1 VLNLILQQYSQEEL
15 QEMAFV
21 ELASLILLE
30 KREALSF
37 QQLVDEVAALV
48 GLSEQEVKQ
57 RLAQYYTDL
66 NIDGRF
72 ICVGENLWGLRAWY
86 PFDQTEDE
94 TVMVSK
100 PKKKKKALDDEYDDY
115 DDLLDEED
123 IDYDDLDEYDEDDL
137 DLDEDELLEDDE
149 FDLDDDVT
157 FDDEILDN
165 DEFDLEDDEL
175 DEELE
180 IDDPEEEE

>member
-1 VLNLILQQYSQEEL
+1 MS
-15 QEMAFV
+15 FV
-21 ELASLILLE
+21 ELASLILSE

-37 QQLVDEVAALV
+37 QQLVDEVAALI

-72 ICVGENLWGLRAWY
+72 ICVGENVWGLRTWY

-94 TVMVSK
+94 TVMVTK
-100 PKKKKKALDDEYDDY
+100 PKKKKALDDEYDDY

-149 FDLDDDVT
+149 FDLDDDVE

-165 DEFDLEDDEL
+165 DEFGLGDDEL

-180 IDDPEEEE
+180 IDDPKEDE